1 MTFVSNVKAWK
12 DVKDEDQ
19 IKRVS
24 REDDPWDS
32 RVEKQL
38 KKKEL
43 KRMISYVML
52 NRSINDQVRMIL
64 CILLKSES
72 HQTTET

>member
-1 MTFVSNVKAWK
+1 MTFISNVKAWN

-38 KKKEL
+38 EKNKL
-43 KRMISYVML
+43 KRMISYVMPID
-52 NRSINDQVRMIL
+52 REMI
-64 CILLKSES
+64 K
-72 HQTTET
+72 

>member
-1 MTFVSNVKAWK
+1 MTFVSNVKAWN

-38 KKKEL
+38 KKKRIE
-43 KRMISYVML
+43 K
-52 NRSINDQVRMIL
+52 ND
-64 CILLKSES
+64 
-72 HQTTET
+72 

>member
-1 MTFVSNVKAWK
+1 MTFVSNVKAWN

-38 KKKEL
+38 KKKDL

-64 CILLKSES
+64 CILLKSQS